1 MTLYTTL
8 KFVHILLAIIAV
20 GFNASYGVWLSRAAQ
35 QPAHAGVLL
44 RGVKLLDDRF
54 ANPAYGLLL
63 LTGIAMVLTAGI
75 PFTTFW
81 VASATILWLIAIVW
95 GFSMYTPIL
104 RRQIQTLE
112 EHGFDSVEYQQ
123 LARRATLI
131 GGANMVPV
139 LLILIMMV
147 FKPTL

>member
-1 MTLYTTL
+1 
-8 KFVHILLAIIAV
+8 
-20 GFNASYGVWLSRAAQ
+20 
-35 QPAHAGVLL
+35 
-44 RGVKLLDDRF
+44 
-54 ANPAYGLLL
+54 
-63 LTGIAMVLTAGI
+63 
-75 PFTTFW
+75 
-81 VASATILWLIAIVW
+81 
-95 GFSMYTPIL
+95 MYTPIL